1 MTVLTIAG
9 VAALAFGIQGW
20 TQRGT
25 GLVTPLVTGSP
36 SATAAS
42 PSATAPSPA
51 APGSASPSAAAG
63 PPMSS
68 EPFASFAYQV
78 WPGPASATAK
88 LALSGW
94 TLTITRES
102 GGIAVKASLDGRAM
116 PSVSHFYPGGA
127 TVYALDS
134 NLGDDTGGDTDY
146 NNTDDG
152 LVVTNAQGQV
162 LG

>member
-25 GLVTPLVTGSP
+25 GLVTPLATGSP
-36 SATAAS
+36 SAAAS

-51 APGSASPSAAAG
+51 APGSASPPAAAG

-127 TVYALDS
+127 KVYALDS

-146 NNTDDG
+146 NSTDDG